1 VERQAQDR
9 IHRLGQHKPVT
20 VVRFIVA
27 GSVEERVLALQ
38 EKKQAIFDATVGA
51 DASRL
56 AGLTAEDMRFLFSG

>member
-1 VERQAQDR
+1 MERQAQDR
-9 IHRLGQHKPVT
+9 IHRLGQHTPVT
-20 VVRFIVA
+20 VVRVIVA

-38 EKKQAIFDATVGA
+38 EKKQARFDATVGA